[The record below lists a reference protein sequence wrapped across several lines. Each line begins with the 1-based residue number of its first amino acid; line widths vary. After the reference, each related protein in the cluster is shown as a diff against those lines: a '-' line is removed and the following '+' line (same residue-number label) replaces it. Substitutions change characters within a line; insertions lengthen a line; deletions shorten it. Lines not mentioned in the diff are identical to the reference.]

1 MGSRFIASKECEFPK
16 VYKEIIP
23 PANAEDT
30 VTVSG
35 MLGPIRLWK
44 NEYSLKHGYVGKSEK
59 MAKERKMTIED
70 MIEEGSHYANITERN
85 VHDKALLLGQS
96 AGLVKS
102 IDSVKDIIESVV
114 SEAEKRLTKSS
125 TYVQ

>member
-1 MGSRFIASKECEFPK
+1 
-16 VYKEIIP
+16 
-23 PANAEDT
+23 
-30 VTVSG
+30 

-44 NEYSLKHGYVGKSEK
+44 NEYSLKHDYVGKSEK

-85 VHDKALLLGQS
+85 IHDKALLLGQS